1 MTAAIAKKTKTE
13 EAAKAVAAVV
23 EIEPALVA
31 VNLDGQAFRM
41 VQVRLPDAI
50 DIDAAGD
57 IFVLGGTRVGTF
69 PSSWFV
75 NGFQKQY
82 KAAEDVVVA
91 KIAGNGS
98 RIIWATYIGGSSID
112 YAHAVAVDPLG
123 NPVVTGYTLSPDFPF
138 TAGAYDTTSA
148 GYDAYAVK
156 FDAAGALLWGTYLGG
171 RSTEFGQAIRE
182 HYAER
187 RRGARA
193 GEGQQSDSG
202 QKWPDDFI
210 ADWTVLNTHVKQFTP
225 EALSKDVAPLIRELN
240 AKLAAMLAPVAKTD
254 ASKGTTGPGAA
265 KGESSV
271 PRRQAA

>member
-1 MTAAIAKKTKTE
+1 LQAEAIGKACIKDLQTFTAEEAKLNKLGNKLVMPHLLAIAKLAVKAAGNTMIGAQAYFVALCGSAERAILKESRDTLMKPEYGFTEKTIRD
-13 EAAKAVAAVV
+13 A
-23 EIEPALVA
+23 
-31 VNLDGQAFRM
+31 
-41 VQVRLPDAI
+41 QVRHLFPSWDAYKSQVKAGFVANGSGDDIDPAI
-50 DIDAAGD
+50 DPREFSEKEGE
-57 IFVLGGTRVGTF
+57 
-69 PSSWFV
+69 
-75 NGFQKQY
+75 K
-82 KAAEDVVVA
+82 
-91 KIAGNGS
+91 
-98 RIIWATYIGGSSID
+98 
-112 YAHAVAVDPLG
+112 
-123 NPVVTGYTLSPDFPF
+123 
-138 TAGAYDTTSA
+138 
-148 GYDAYAVK
+148 
-156 FDAAGALLWGTYLGG
+156 
-171 RSTEFGQAIRE
+171 FGQAIRE

-193 GEGQQSDSG
+193 GENQQSDSG